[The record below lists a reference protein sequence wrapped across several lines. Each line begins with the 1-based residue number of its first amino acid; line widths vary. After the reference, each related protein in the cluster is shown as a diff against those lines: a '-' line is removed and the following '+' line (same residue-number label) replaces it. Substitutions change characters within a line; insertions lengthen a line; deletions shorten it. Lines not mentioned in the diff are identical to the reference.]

1 MNIFDKVRSLISGP
15 GNDDNVLYGAVAEE
29 LESGVLDKAIWTRAL
44 AETDY
49 DQAKAKARYIQ
60 HRVKSLRNQLE
71 TFAPELKKRLEN
83 DARVSALL
91 DKGCTIEAIEYLGNP
106 IHVSA
111 YMTKYRLQRNAI
123 DKAISTKKVK
133 GFLIDGALWL
143 EDKKI

>member
-1 MNIFDKVRSLISGP
+1 MNIFERVRSLISGP

-60 HRVKSLRNQLE
+60 HRVKSLRDQLE
-71 TFAPELKKRLEN
+71 TLAPELKKRLEN

-91 DKGCTIEAIEYLGNP
+91 DKGCTFEAIEYLGNP

-111 YMTKYRLQRNAI
+111 YMTKYRLQRNSI
-123 DKAISTKKVK
+123 DKAISTKKLK

>member
-1 MNIFDKVRSLISGP
+1 MNIFERVRSLISGP

-49 DQAKAKARYIQ
+49 DQGKAKARYIQ
-60 HRVKSLRNQLE
+60 HRVKSLRDQLE
-71 TFAPELKKRLEN
+71 TLAPELKKRLEN

-91 DKGCTIEAIEYLGNP
+91 DKGCTFEAIEYLGNP
-106 IHVSA
+106 IH
-111 YMTKYRLQRNAI
+111 AI